1 MYKGRAISLLLVA
14 NLSLSLSL
22 SRKKKR
28 KQEQGGINKKKK
40 EKRITHRLISNDWPR
55 DRDANQGEARRE
67 KIGRPRSNIDTRP
80 INTISTARL

>member
-40 EKRITHRLISNDWPR
+40 EKRITHRLTSNDWPR
-55 DRDANQGEARRE
+55 DRGANQGEARRE